1 VRDTVPNALLGNIR
15 HVDRIPRLE
24 RKSHRTPVVVLEGED
39 CTRDLN
45 ERVETSFATG
55 VIANKSSKSPAGGGI
70 IKEQLRYTGI
80 IIICSDDIGL
90 RIRVTVRKPVGG
102 SGDLIIG

>member
-1 VRDTVPNALLGNIR
+1 MRDTVPNALLGNIR
-15 HVDRIPRLE
+15 HVDRIPQLE

-70 IKEQLRYTGI
+70 IKEQLRYTGLNN
-80 IIICSDDIGL
+80 DG
-90 RIRVTVRKPVGG
+90 VRGPISQCHGKKADVR
-102 SGDLIIG
+102 S